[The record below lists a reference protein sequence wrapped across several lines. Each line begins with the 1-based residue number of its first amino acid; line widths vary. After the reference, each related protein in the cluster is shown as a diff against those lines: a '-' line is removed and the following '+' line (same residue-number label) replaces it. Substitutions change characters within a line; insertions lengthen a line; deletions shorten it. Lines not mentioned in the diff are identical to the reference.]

1 MTKRCLFSSE
11 SVTEGHP
18 DKIADQISDAI
29 LDDVLEHDHA
39 GRVGVEA
46 LVSAENITIAGQIQS
61 VYRPDIPKI
70 VRQVIREIGYTEER
84 YGLNPDCSIS
94 IFVNGQSKDIA
105 LGIDRCLE
113 SKTGDNSPET
123 GAGDQGMMFGYA
135 CNETPE
141 LMPLPITLA
150 HQLTHRLAWLR
161 KEKAI
166 PYLRPDGKAQ
176 VTVAYEDGVPVKVT
190 TVVIAAQH
198 NALVTMD
205 NLERDIKEQVIKK
218 VIPEHYLSEDTKYYI
233 NSTGRFEEGGPRAD
247 AGLTGRKIIVDT
259 YGGVARHGGGCF
271 SGKDATKVD
280 RSGSYAARYAIKN
293 VVAAGLAD
301 RCEIQIAYAIGV
313 AHPVSV
319 MVDTFG
325 TGKIADDEIKEII
338 ERTFDFRPGKIIEYL
353 KLRRPIFKRTAAYG
367 HFGREEQEFTWEKT
381 DKAEVFKKALM

>member
-381 DKAEVFKKALM
+381 DKAEVLKKALM